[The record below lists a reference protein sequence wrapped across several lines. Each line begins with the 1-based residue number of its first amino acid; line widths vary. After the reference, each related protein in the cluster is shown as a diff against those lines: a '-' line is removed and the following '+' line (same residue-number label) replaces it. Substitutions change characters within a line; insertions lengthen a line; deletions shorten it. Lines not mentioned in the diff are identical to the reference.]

1 MHCLHHHL
9 LVQTGAVCVFLQD
22 QGKFDL
28 QMTAGVHA
36 RTFAA
41 FRKEGILHPS
51 DSSISL
57 ECGMKVCPHMMLNCW
72 KKIGQL
78 WREFLR
84 LTILNEEIGLPS
96 FSRILTRNVLIT
108 IEVGIHSQSTRLLI
122 FINVLH
128 LSFTLAVFSHRILA
142 IDAAADGGQQ
152 DVANE
157 NEHEDD
163 DESVSTEVLLEGSV
177 TDDKRGKAG
186 GQSQREKGSLN
197 NFSSC
202 NLSKL
207 DFRNCKP

>member
-1 MHCLHHHL
+1 M
-9 LVQTGAVCVFLQD
+9 
-22 QGKFDL
+22 
-28 QMTAGVHA
+28 
-36 RTFAA
+36 
-41 FRKEGILHPS
+41 
-51 DSSISL
+51 
-57 ECGMKVCPHMMLNCW
+57 
-72 KKIGQL
+72 
-78 WREFLR
+78 
-84 LTILNEEIGLPS
+84 
-96 FSRILTRNVLIT
+96 LIT

-142 IDAAADGGQQ
+142 KDAAADGEQQ

-157 NEHEDD
+157 SEHEDDDESEHEDD
-163 DESVSTEVLLEGSV
+163 DESVLTEELEEGSV

-207 DFRNCKP
+207 DFRNCKHWLSLGILFR

>member
-1 MHCLHHHL
+1 
-9 LVQTGAVCVFLQD
+9 
-22 QGKFDL
+22 
-28 QMTAGVHA
+28 
-36 RTFAA
+36 
-41 FRKEGILHPS
+41 
-51 DSSISL
+51 
-57 ECGMKVCPHMMLNCW
+57 MMLNCW

-84 LTILNEEIGLPS
+84 LTILNEEIGLPR

-142 IDAAADGGQQ
+142 KDAAADGEQQ

-157 NEHEDD
+157 SEHEDD
-163 DESVSTEVLLEGSV
+163 DESVLTAVLEEGSV

-207 DFRNCKP
+207 DFRNCKPWLSLGILFR

>member
-1 MHCLHHHL
+1 M
-9 LVQTGAVCVFLQD
+9 
-22 QGKFDL
+22 
-28 QMTAGVHA
+28 
-36 RTFAA
+36 
-41 FRKEGILHPS
+41 
-51 DSSISL
+51 
-57 ECGMKVCPHMMLNCW
+57 
-72 KKIGQL
+72 
-78 WREFLR
+78 
-84 LTILNEEIGLPS
+84 
-96 FSRILTRNVLIT
+96 LIT

-142 IDAAADGGQQ
+142 IDEQQ

-157 NEHEDD
+157 SEHEDD
-163 DESVSTEVLLEGSV
+163 DESVSTEVLIEGSV

>member
-1 MHCLHHHL
+1 M
-9 LVQTGAVCVFLQD
+9 
-22 QGKFDL
+22 
-28 QMTAGVHA
+28 
-36 RTFAA
+36 
-41 FRKEGILHPS
+41 
-51 DSSISL
+51 
-57 ECGMKVCPHMMLNCW
+57 
-72 KKIGQL
+72 
-78 WREFLR
+78 
-84 LTILNEEIGLPS
+84 
-96 FSRILTRNVLIT
+96 LIT

-142 IDAAADGGQQ
+142 IDAAADGEQQ

-157 NEHEDD
+157 SEHEDD

-207 DFRNCKP
+207 DFRNCKPWLSLGILFR

>member
-1 MHCLHHHL
+1 M
-9 LVQTGAVCVFLQD
+9 
-22 QGKFDL
+22 
-28 QMTAGVHA
+28 
-36 RTFAA
+36 
-41 FRKEGILHPS
+41 
-51 DSSISL
+51 
-57 ECGMKVCPHMMLNCW
+57 
-72 KKIGQL
+72 
-78 WREFLR
+78 R
-84 LTILNEEIGLPS
+84 LTILNEEIGLPR

-142 IDAAADGGQQ
+142 KDAAADGEQQ

-157 NEHEDD
+157 SEHEDD
-163 DESVSTEVLLEGSV
+163 DESVLTEVLEEGSV

-207 DFRNCKP
+207 DFRNCKPWLSLGILFR